1 MQNAGIGAVSISSND
16 VVDYPQNGPDHMK
29 ALATPHGF
37 TLPYLYDETQVI
49 AKVYGT
55 ECTPDFLCYN
65 APGELQ
71 YRGRFGASAQ
81 TPDSTEICQ
90 KRLEAM
96 LQITK
101 TGKWPEN
108 EVPSM
113 GCSVEWEFA

>member
-1 MQNAGIGAVSISSND
+1 MQNSRIGAVSISSND
-16 VVDYPQNGPDHMK
+16 VVDDPQNGPDHMK
-29 ALATPHGF
+29 ALAALHGF
-37 TLPYLYDETQVI
+37 TFPYLYDKTQVI

-96 LQITK
+96 LQITE
-101 TGKWPEN
+101 TGKGPEN
-108 EVPSM
+108 KVPSM
-113 GCSVEWEFA
+113 GCSIEWESA

>member
-1 MQNAGIGAVSISSND
+1 MQNSRIGAASISPND
-16 VVDYPQNGPDHMK
+16 VVDDPQNGPNHMK
-29 ALATPHGF
+29 ALTAPHGF
-37 TLPYLYDETQVI
+37 TFSYLYDKTQVI

-113 GCSVEWEFA
+113 GCSVEWESA

>member
-113 GCSVEWEFA
+113 GCSVEWESA

>member
-16 VVDYPQNGPDHMK
+16 VVDDPQNGPDHMK
-29 ALATPHGF
+29 ALAALHGF
-37 TLPYLYDETQVI
+37 TFLYLYAKTQVI

-55 ECTPDFLCYN
+55 ECTPDFLCHN

-96 LQITK
+96 LQITE
-101 TGKWPEN
+101 TGKGPEN
-108 EVPSM
+108 KVPSM
-113 GCSVEWEFA
+113 GCSIEWESA